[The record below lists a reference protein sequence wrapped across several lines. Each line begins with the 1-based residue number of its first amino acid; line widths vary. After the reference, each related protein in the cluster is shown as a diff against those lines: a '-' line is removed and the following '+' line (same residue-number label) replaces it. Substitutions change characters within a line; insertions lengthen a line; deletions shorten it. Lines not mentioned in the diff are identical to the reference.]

1 MFARTH
7 VWCHGVLQYT
17 YIYFWRSHF
26 WSRATGTPI
35 TRATHGVGLHLM
47 PPNGRWV
54 VSLTVRH
61 NVSPQRG
68 QVHGS
73 SSPSNT
79 THPPLRGAST
89 TPHRPLPEAR
99 RPSQDTSA
107 GRLSPDH
114 VRRRR
119 WWQKLM
125 WPCQDAREGSARCRW
140 WRRTCRSS
148 RACEKGT
155 WGRGNGV
162 EVTREDDG
170 EGLFDQDIVAAVA
183 RVRGAWIG
191 FMGLFRKV
199 HAAPTKHVSYH

>member
-1 MFARTH
+1 MVKSQKYLIFARSQHFARIASEHNVRTH
-7 VWCHGVLQYT
+7 ARLVSRCASI
-17 YIYFWRSHF
+17 YIYIYIWRSHF

-47 PPNGRWV
+47 PPNGRSV

-114 VRRRR
+114 IRRRR
-119 WWQKLM
+119 
-125 WPCQDAREGSARCRW
+125 
-140 WRRTCRSS
+140 
-148 RACEKGT
+148 
-155 WGRGNGV
+155 
-162 EVTREDDG
+162 
-170 EGLFDQDIVAAVA
+170 
-183 RVRGAWIG
+183 
-191 FMGLFRKV
+191 
-199 HAAPTKHVSYH
+199 